1 MTSLTSTPHG
11 PASGR
16 RHGRSRACTA
26 NQSISASATVPTTRQ
41 PARSVWP
48 GVPGCGKLR
57 RVYELAITVV
67 GQDRPG
73 IVADV
78 SGVLAGLG
86 FNLTDS
92 TMTLLR
98 GHFAMTLIC
107 LGRVDAAEVEE
118 ALAPVTADG
127 NLIVAVRVVPPD
139 TATVAP
145 GTPYAL
151 LVHGADRLG
160 IVAAVTGV
168 LARAGGNI
176 TDLTTRLSG
185 SLYLLSAEVDL
196 PSTVDVDEL
205 MAELDEVAEKL
216 GVDVTLRTAEADVL

>member
-1 MTSLTSTPHG
+1 V
-11 PASGR
+11 
-16 RHGRSRACTA
+16 
-26 NQSISASATVPTTRQ
+26 N
-41 PARSVWP
+41 
-48 GVPGCGKLR
+48 
-57 RVYELAITVV
+57 ELAITVV

-107 LGRVDAAEVEE
+107 VGNAGAEQAEE
-118 ALAPVTADG
+118 ALEPLTADG
-127 NLIVAVRVVPPD
+127 NLIVAVRLVPPD
-139 TATVAP
+139 TGTVTP
-145 GTPYAL
+145 GTPFTL

-160 IVAAVTGV
+160 IVATITRV
-168 LARAGGNI
+168 LAGAGGNI

-185 SLYLLSAEVDL
+185 SLYLLSAEIDL

>member
-1 MTSLTSTPHG
+1 M
-11 PASGR
+11 
-16 RHGRSRACTA
+16 
-26 NQSISASATVPTTRQ
+26 N
-41 PARSVWP
+41 
-48 GVPGCGKLR
+48 
-57 RVYELAITVV
+57 ELAITVV
-67 GQDRPG
+67 GRDRPG

-107 LGRVDAAEVEE
+107 VGSAAASAVEH

-127 NLIVAVRVVPPD
+127 NLVVAVRTVPPESV
-139 TATVAP
+139 AVAP
-145 GTPYAL
+145 GTPFTL

-205 MAELDEVAEKL
+205 LAELDDVADKL